1 MQITKEEN
9 TIALQE
15 QISQFI
21 KKDFT
26 TLLDDIFSSIFQT
39 DEVLKID
46 QLFLDLGQISENNL
60 EATIKQKLKAQ
71 LPIILA
77 QLSISPTIG
86 TSRKSSEK
94 SKIQLLEFFLKNG
107 YSPWWFPNNKTLNI
121 DILIIE
127 LFNKNPIQAKNIF
140 ESLLRSAPIRKR
152 LKYQLSEATID
163 SINTAMIGNQIEEY
177 DSYLD
182 QVHYLFQHSK
192 IKTRGFTKKNF
203 QKYIKHLLF
212 VYSGQSPQKEISL
225 NNFGVFLL
233 DNLTSKFNISLREIQ
248 HFYQKRIS
256 KATTNK
262 VEKTLMKSIE
272 LQIKKDK
279 PTQNKQLS
287 KTIKKTDNAQLIRTN
302 FFEKEQIKKDLN
314 EGTFWK
320 KIEKYQNQFQKSDW
334 EKLSLILSSL
344 MDKNPLTF
352 KEHFIGHLKKSKFQ
366 ESIFRNLSFNF
377 LQKTCQLLNRT
388 NTNIENNYL
397 NNLVHLIQKFIPIP
411 GFTDKKI
418 KILIQ
423 VSVLK
428 YWTKNH
434 FTIFDA
440 AVFLENVI
448 TYFCISSKIKRSN
461 FYSALEAKRSIWKDL
476 KGQGVGLMKMLL
488 NKQIENN
495 VIFSQT
501 KEQDKKQNNFKN
513 QNPALDSSS
522 SLEISNISAEKS
534 FCYFIENGFLLAD
547 GKFKKIIEIE
557 NWLEQNATHFNEKFK
572 ENLVRLFSVEK
583 NSLRATQQ
591 FASKGIHAINLIL
604 AGKQF
609 FILQKTM
616 EELKAFFRQKNY
628 SDSVKLKFNDSLQIE
643 VFQFFTNN
651 PKSSF
656 LPNTF
661 FKEMLFNIFEKNG
674 NQPSRST
681 RNNYS
686 LKEKK
691 IFGEAILYFFKNKK
705 EAILSEKEIKKI
717 ITDYSPTQ
725 PNLNISAEK
734 SFYYFIEN
742 GFLLADGKFKKIIEI
757 ENWLEQNITHFNEK
771 FKENLVRL
779 FSVEKN
785 FQRAAQQFASKG
797 IHAINLI
804 LAGKQFLILQRTM
817 EELKAFFG
825 QKNYSD
831 SVKIKFNDSL
841 QIEIFQFFINN
852 PKSSFLPNTFL
863 KEMLFNI
870 FEKNGN
876 QPSRSTRNNYSLK
889 EKKIF
894 GEAILY
900 FFKNKKEAILSEKEI
915 KKIITDYSPTQPNL
929 NISAEKSFY
938 HFIENGVLLAN
949 GKFKKIIEI
958 ENWLKQNATHF
969 NEEFKEN
976 LIGLFSDKNIFQRV
990 IQQFTSKGIQ
1000 AINLMLAGNQFSILQ
1015 KTLEEFKGFLLR
1027 QDYPDSIKK
1036 NLDESIHSGLLQF
1049 LIENP
1054 TPPFLSNAIFKVL
1067 LLHISEKN
1075 KNEISKPTIEK
1086 YTGNKELLIAKEIL
1100 QFLKDKNQLSKS
1112 IFSSITDI
1120 EENLQHA
1127 LLHFPNKLF
1136 TTWQTE
1142 KKSPLLSTTIVNTFT
1157 SSCVDL
1163 LIEKI
1168 DDFEGGKLKKSW
1180 QEGIIFWQILNQIED
1195 FRFVK
1200 IQVYQ
1205 QLVLNHIL
1213 NKNEYRESVFV
1224 KKILFTAAE
1233 EQNIPLPYFIS
1244 IIKKLVEKN
1253 GKELK
1258 ILSKH
1263 IASFHEGGNSQKEL
1277 NQENYFSTNQ
1287 NKTSNLEQK
1296 LLFEGVF
1303 DYLKTGLFSQ
1313 KNPLQSPKMA
1323 VDALSLFLK
1332 IEPHKTW
1339 TSFQGLSSPE
1349 IVLDRLEE
1357 NFPIE
1362 ILNDLIQVF
1371 GKKVNSNFTEL
1382 IKLWEEIPW
1391 TNLMSSKNIHLLSPV
1406 HIRIIALQVLLLSKA
1421 NKIDVAKLFKKLL
1434 EVFAKKSGQNLIPF
1448 FAEIKT
1454 PLLKK
1459 STHPYLPKIILGL
1472 ENLILDQNNE
1482 AVKLILAS
1490 ELNTKLTTKDM
1501 GSQGGSKITLLE
1513 HFMKNG
1519 KMAWWANEVNEK
1531 SFNTIITTLSQSNPQ
1546 ELQKLMH
1553 KTWVTSIGKNR
1564 LLEIIEVKTWKS
1576 ICNTLHGNYLLLI
1589 ESVEELFDELVSKSP
1604 SSNINKTKLN
1614 TVKWDIIMEYVWS
1627 AKKFSSET
1635 FVVSS
1640 LDKMMIATKMDIEKC
1655 QPIILNIVDERAKK
1669 NQLSFLRINNI
1680 LQKWIYTPAKLDLE
1694 ESKFDLLNK
1703 EINDA
1708 RPPKLLAK
1716 EKMRESLGKK
1726 HQILLDT
1733 LLNIRLFL
1741 ENGSIKE
1748 DGVFDTKTDFINT
1761 FQILLKEQPARLKQV
1776 ILHLTKTQN
1785 SVIRILSIFPQKII
1799 AKIIELLYGANTSVI
1814 VKYWKDL
1821 TLIFPS
1827 IKEQINKSSLDG
1839 FFTYQVLI
1847 YYPLMS
1853 SGLFSLEK
1861 VIGHLIAAFSK
1872 KEKINSTIILL
1883 KIKESQQKGNIGLR
1897 EDWEKIIPKLF
1908 QLLEGRSDT
1917 PKNNIDWNTESVN
1930 EDFKDLGLY
1939 INNAGLSLIVPFF
1952 PRYFD
1957 MLGMLENRKFKDET
1971 AAIRAVHL
1979 IQYIVTGHQETAEHF
1994 LAFNKILCGLPLDTP
2009 VPKGIKMTTT
2019 EKKIT
2024 EDMMNAIVIHL
2035 KAMGTKNLDAL
2046 RGGFLVR
2053 EGKLEWH
2060 EDGYWNLDVEKKSY
2074 DIMMQNM
2081 PWSIS
2086 IINHPWMKNRI
2097 QVTWN

>member
-279 PTQNKQLS
+279 PTLNKQLS

-302 FFEKEQIKKDLN
+302 FFEEEQIKKDLN

-344 MDKNPLTF
+344 LDKNPLTF

-557 NWLEQNATHFNEKFK
+557 NWLEQNITHFNEKFK

-583 NSLRATQQ
+583 NSLRAT
-591 FASKGIHAINLIL
+591 
-604 AGKQF
+604 
-609 FILQKTM
+609 
-616 EELKAFFRQKNY
+616 
-628 SDSVKLKFNDSLQIE
+628 
-643 VFQFFTNN
+643 
-651 PKSSF
+651 
-656 LPNTF
+656 
-661 FKEMLFNIFEKNG
+661 
-674 NQPSRST
+674 
-681 RNNYS
+681 
-686 LKEKK
+686 
-691 IFGEAILYFFKNKK
+691 
-705 EAILSEKEIKKI
+705 
-717 ITDYSPTQ
+717 
-725 PNLNISAEK
+725 
-734 SFYYFIEN
+734 
-742 GFLLADGKFKKIIEI
+742 
-757 ENWLEQNITHFNEK
+757 
-771 FKENLVRL
+771 
-779 FSVEKN
+779 
-785 FQRAAQQFASKG
+785 QQFASKG